1 MDVRTPIASNFGYFN
16 EKYGPQWEQLQGS
29 MQNDFGGSIDAVLKP
44 GSDNVDMPTYIV
56 KKSAIIE
63 ILRSLKERYGFSFLS
78 DMTATDEEGGEGVGA
93 ENRFFVVFH
102 LMHLETK
109 ARIRIKTRVGENE
122 KLPTTTVLW
131 DGANWA
137 EREIYD
143 MFGIQFEGHPDLRRI
158 LMDQRWEG
166 HPLRKDYP
174 LRGYQVFMTPEP
186 IDPELLK

>member
-1 MDVRTPIASNFGYFN
+1 MDVRTPIPSNFGYFYD
-16 EKYGPQWEQLQGS
+16 KYKPQWEQLQTA
-29 MQNDFGGSIDAVLKP
+29 MQNDFSGSIEIVMNP
-44 GSDNVDMPTYIV
+44 GVESVDMPTYIV
-56 KKSAIIE
+56 KKASIIE
-63 ILRSLKERYGFSFLS
+63 ILRSFKERYGFSFLT
-78 DMTATDEEGGEGVGA
+78 DMTATDEGEDF
-93 ENRFFVVFH
+93 RFFVVYH

-122 KLPTTTVLW
+122 KMPTAIPLW
-131 DGANWA
+131 EGANWA